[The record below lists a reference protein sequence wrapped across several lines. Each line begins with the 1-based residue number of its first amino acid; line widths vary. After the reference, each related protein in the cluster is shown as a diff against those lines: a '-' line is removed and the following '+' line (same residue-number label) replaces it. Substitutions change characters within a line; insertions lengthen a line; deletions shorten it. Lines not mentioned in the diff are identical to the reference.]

1 MASLACFSLSSNQLN
16 LPIKV
21 VLGAEFQEFNWT
33 VHLCLRFGDHHEM
46 KSYQDIGSLLSTID
60 IWSRTILC
68 MVYLVGCLA
77 ASLACVSTS
86 LKNISRLGG
95 QNIPSPHLRE
105 PLH

>member
-1 MASLACFSLSSNQLN
+1 MASLTCFSLSSNQLS

-21 VLGAEFQEFNWT
+21 VLGAEVQEFNWT

-46 KSYQDIGSLLSTID
+46 KSYQDIGFLLSTID
-60 IWSRTILC
+60 IWSQIILC

-77 ASLACVSTS
+77 ASLVCLST
-86 LKNISRLGG
+86 LIKNISRLGG
-95 QNIPSPHLRE
+95 QMFPSLHLRE